1 MYIAIEGVKGSG
13 KSTLLARLT
22 EKLQQQN
29 VQFVSFNPTRPMP
42 MQSWWEQ
49 SYEQWAHDDTFISA
63 LYSARANYHAQA
75 TDFQQDL
82 VLGDRSILTSMV
94 TRWQQNRHQLTSYIR
109 QVQMQ
114 EQAVPVP
121 DVVLYLD
128 VSLNVV
134 QQRLAQR
141 QRHYGLQ
148 DETLL
153 RLQQTQQAYRQIF
166 RQKQRFGLQDMQV
179 EVIDAN
185 KNAEYTFLTVYTHIQ
200 SLRIAA

>member
-1 MYIAIEGVKGSG
+1 
-13 KSTLLARLT
+13 
-22 EKLQQQN
+22 
-29 VQFVSFNPTRPMP
+29 
-42 MQSWWEQ
+42 
-49 SYEQWAHDDTFISA
+49 
-63 LYSARANYHAQA
+63 
-75 TDFQQDL
+75 
-82 VLGDRSILTSMV
+82 V
-94 TRWQQNRHQLTSYIR
+94 TRWQQNRHRLGSYIR

-141 QRHYGLQ
+141 ERHYGLQ

-166 RQKQRFGLQDMQV
+166 RQKQRFGLHNMQV
-179 EVIDAN
+179 EVFDAN
-185 KNAEYTFLTVYTHIQ
+185 QNSAELLQAVEQYIQ
-200 SLRIAA
+200 SVCVAV

>member
-13 KSTLLARLT
+13 KSTLLAQLT

-29 VQFVSFNPTRPMP
+29 IQFVSFNPTRPMP
-42 MQSWWEQ
+42 MQTWWEQ
-49 SYEQWAHDDTFISA
+49 SYAQWAHDDSFISA

-94 TRWQQNRHQLTSYIR
+94 TRWQQNRHRLGSYIR

-141 QRHYGLQ
+141 ERHYGLQ

-166 RQKQRFGLQDMQV
+166 RQKQRFGLHNMQV
-179 EVIDAN
+179 EVFDAN
-185 KNAEYTFLTVYTHIQ
+185 QNSAELLQAVEQYIQ
-200 SLRIAA
+200 SVCVAV